1 MGPAHPSLQ
10 PSTRYTTTAIV
21 LHWLVALGLV
31 AAFCIGIYMGDL
43 PRSPTKL
50 QIYGW
55 HRTAGIT
62 VLALVLARLFWR
74 ATHHPP
80 ADLPMPAW
88 QATAAHALHGLM
100 YALMLTVPLAG
111 WAMSSAKGQP
121 VVWFDVLTLPGL
133 LPADRP
139 LAHQLEKLH
148 SLLSWVLL
156 ASVALHLAAALKHH
170 VIDKDGLLDRM
181 RPGKAA

>member
-1 MGPAHPSLQ
+1 MKPDA
-10 PSTRYTTTAIV
+10 RYTTTAIV

-31 AAFCIGIYMGDL
+31 VAFCIGVYMGDL

-55 HRTAGIT
+55 HRTAGVT
-62 VLALVLARLFWR
+62 VLALAVARLLWR
-74 ATHHPP
+74 ATHRPP
-80 ADLPMPAW
+80 PDLPMPAW

-100 YALMLTVPLAG
+100 YALMLAVPLAG

-121 VVWFDVLTLPGL
+121 VVWFDVLTLPSM
-133 LPADRP
+133 LPADKA

-148 SLLSWVLL
+148 SMLSWGLAALVVLH
-156 ASVALHLAAALKHH
+156 VAAALKHH
-170 VIDKDGLLDRM
+170 VFDKDGMLDRM